1 MKTQNSQNGAEV
13 TNSNHK
19 NQNNRHFEKGK
30 KKKKEQLPTPG
41 SVSMMT
47 FSRFLTPELH
57 NPINPLAPSPSTIW
71 YEFDISSTNNTQEKL
86 KFNNGEKNQDWENYK
101 QKSKRK
107 TINTWV
113 YILKYK
119 IILSTQF

>member
-1 MKTQNSQNGAEV
+1 
-13 TNSNHK
+13 
-19 NQNNRHFEKGK
+19 
-30 KKKKEQLPTPG
+30 
-41 SVSMMT
+41 MMT
-47 FSRFLTPELH
+47 FSHFLTPELH

-86 KFNNGEKNQDWENYK
+86 KFNNGEKNEDWENYK

-113 YILKYK
+113 YILKNK
-119 IILSTQF
+119 IILST